1 MVCLMLEPNVSFAR
15 FLIPFHTMSSGDP
28 HTIMDIRSFVES
40 QIVASNRSRNV
51 LLILSTAS
59 VLAFVGFWNS
69 KPLSWMNS
77 RIDVLSRDL
86 EYLKGRKS
94 IIEKE
99 TALAKLKAKC
109 SDEQKAGDASTSA
122 PSSPAPSNRKTIKPV
137 ASVTTPKS
145 NPDCSPELMTRLE
158 SEIKDERD
166 FVINGD
172 KYATARAYYH
182 EDELNDNSLFKGPS
196 TLALDDL
203 LLKTEEGLK
212 TTLRNR
218 RDNILSVRIPFFG
231 ISFDINDLSLVS
243 GITFTIILIWLRLSL
258 WTELNSTQQV
268 FERVDVKDLKEVK
281 DYYEYLGTR
290 QVFTIPLSFD
300 EQLKKYGER
309 QWRLMLILLIALPV
323 ALQGLL
329 LANDLYTTQIG
340 INISTQN
347 TIIVLISG
355 FFFLAT
361 TSVLMFSCLSIVSSI
376 NHHWREQA
384 VRIKKLQ
391 EGTGD
396 DTGSTP
402 VDRG

>member
-1 MVCLMLEPNVSFAR
+1 
-15 FLIPFHTMSSGDP
+15 
-28 HTIMDIRSFVES
+28 MDIRSFVES

-59 VLAFVGFWNS
+59 LLAFVGFWNS
-69 KPLSWMNS
+69 KPLSWTNS
-77 RIDVLSRDL
+77 RIEVLSRNL

-99 TALAKLKAKC
+99 QGLAELKAKC
-109 SDEQKAGDASTSA
+109 SDEEKARQSSTTV
-122 PSSPAPSNRKTIKPV
+122 PSTPNRPNRTAIITPAPVS
-137 ASVTTPKS
+137 TPKA
-145 NPDCSPELMTRLE
+145 NPDCSPDRMTRLQ
-158 SEIKDERD
+158 SDIERERN
-166 FVINGD
+166 FVINGSE
-172 KYATARAYYH
+172 YATARAQYEH
-182 EDELNDNSLFKGPS
+182 TSKLSVFEGPS
-196 TLALDDL
+196 TLALDNL
-203 LLKTEEGLK
+203 VLKTEETLRS
-212 TTLRNR
+212 TLRNR
-218 RDNILSVRIPFFG
+218 QDNVLSLRIPFFG

-300 EQLKKYGER
+300 EQIKKYGER
-309 QWRLMLILLIALPV
+309 QWRLMIVLLIALPV

-329 LANDLYTTQIG
+329 LANDLYTTDIG
-340 INISTQN
+340 LGISSKN

-361 TSVLMFSCLSIVSSI
+361 TFVLMFSCLSIVLAI

-384 VRIKKLQ
+384 RIIKKLE
-391 EGTGD
+391 EGIVN
-396 DTGSTP
+396 DTGP
-402 VDRG
+402 VPVVS

>member
-1 MVCLMLEPNVSFAR
+1 
-15 FLIPFHTMSSGDP
+15 
-28 HTIMDIRSFVES
+28 MDIRSFVES

-69 KPLSWMNS
+69 KPVSWMNS
-77 RIDVLSRDL
+77 RIDVLSQDL

-99 TALAKLKAKC
+99 AALAESKAKC
-109 SDEQKAGDASTSA
+109 SDEQKARESSTTA
-122 PSSPAPSNRKTIKPV
+122 PSTPGPSNRNAIKPLAPV
-137 ASVTTPKS
+137 KTPQA
-145 NPDCSPELMTRLE
+145 NPACSPDLMTRLQ
-158 SEIKDERD
+158 SDIDRERN

-172 KYATARAYYH
+172 EYAAARAYYH
-182 EDELNDNSLFKGPS
+182 DYELTSKNSLFEGHS

-203 LLKTEEGLK
+203 LLKTEEGLR

-218 RDNILSVRIPFFG
+218 RDNVLSLRIPFFG
-231 ISFDINDLSLVS
+231 IGFDINDLSLIS

-323 ALQGLL
+323 AMQGLL
-329 LANDLYTTQIG
+329 LANDLYTTDIG
-340 INISTQN
+340 IRISSTN

-361 TSVLMFSCLSIVSSI
+361 TFVLMFSCLSIVSTI

-384 VRIKKLQ
+384 RRIKKLE
-391 EGTGD
+391 EGIGD
-396 DTGSTP
+396 DTGP
-402 VDRG
+402 VPVAS

>member
-1 MVCLMLEPNVSFAR
+1 
-15 FLIPFHTMSSGDP
+15 
-28 HTIMDIRSFVES
+28 MDIRPFVES

-77 RIDVLSRDL
+77 RIEVLSRDL

-94 IIEKE
+94 IIEKDQ
-99 TALAKLKAKC
+99 ALAKLKARC
-109 SDEQKAGDASTSA
+109 GDEEKARQSSTPA
-122 PSSPAPSNRKTIKPV
+122 PANPRPSNRVAVRPLAPV
-137 ASVTTPKS
+137 ETPKA
-145 NPDCSPELMTRLE
+145 NPDCSPDLMARMQ
-158 SEIKDERD
+158 SEIDQERN

-172 KYATARAYYH
+172 EYTTARAFYH
-182 EDELNDNSLFKGPS
+182 SHELTNKHLFQGPS

-203 LLKTEEGLK
+203 LLKTEEGLRS
-212 TTLRNR
+212 TLRNR
-218 RDNILSVRIPFFG
+218 RDNVLSLRIPFFG
-231 ISFDINDLSLVS
+231 ISFDINDLSLIS

-309 QWRLMLILLIALPV
+309 QWRLMLILLIGLPV

-329 LANDLYTTQIG
+329 LANDLYTTDIG
-340 INISTQN
+340 VSISTPN
-347 TIIVLISG
+347 TIMVLISG

-361 TSVLMFSCLSIVSSI
+361 TFVLMFSCLSIVSAI

-384 VRIKKLQ
+384 RRIKKLPRRRGRQ
-391 EGTGD
+391 YGTCELRRSCEFR
-396 DTGSTP
+396 TQRILHELSQP
-402 VDRG
+402 KNFV

>member
-1 MVCLMLEPNVSFAR
+1 
-15 FLIPFHTMSSGDP
+15 
-28 HTIMDIRSFVES
+28 MDIRSFVES
-40 QIVASNRSRNV
+40 QIAASNRSRNV

-77 RIDVLSRDL
+77 RIEVLSRDL

-99 TALAKLKAKC
+99 QALAKLKAKC
-109 SDEQKAGDASTSA
+109 GDEEKAQQSSTPASSN
-122 PSSPAPSNRKTIKPV
+122 PRSSNRTTVKPV
-137 ASVTTPKS
+137 VTVETPKA
-145 NPDCSPELMTRLE
+145 NPDCSPDLMTRMQ
-158 SEIKDERD
+158 SEINKEQD

-172 KYATARAYYH
+172 KYAAARAFYYQH
-182 EDELNDNSLFKGPS
+182 YEQDSKPTLFEGPS

-203 LLKTEEGLK
+203 LLKTEESLR

-218 RDNILSVRIPFFG
+218 REDVLSLHIPFFG

-329 LANDLYTTQIG
+329 LANDLYTTDIG
-340 INISTQN
+340 VNISTPN
-347 TIIVLISG
+347 TIMVLISG

-361 TSVLMFSCLSIVSSI
+361 TFVLMFSCLSIVSAI

-384 VRIKKLQ
+384 RRIKKLQ
-391 EGTGD
+391 EGH
-396 DTGSTP
+396 
-402 VDRG
+402 

>member
-1 MVCLMLEPNVSFAR
+1 
-15 FLIPFHTMSSGDP
+15 
-28 HTIMDIRSFVES
+28 MDIRSFVES

-59 VLAFVGFWNS
+59 LLAFVGFWNS
-69 KPLSWMNS
+69 KPLSWTNS
-77 RIDVLSRDL
+77 RIEVLSRNL

-99 TALAKLKAKC
+99 QALAKLKAKC
-109 SDEQKAGDASTSA
+109 SDEEKTRQSST
-122 PSSPAPSNRKTIKPV
+122 PAPSNPRQSNHTAVNRLVPV
-137 ASVTTPKS
+137 ETQKANSA
-145 NPDCSPELMTRLE
+145 CSPDLMTRE
-158 SEIKDERD
+158 QSDIDTERN
-166 FVINGD
+166 FVINGNE
-172 KYATARAYYH
+172 YATARMHY
-182 EDELNDNSLFKGPS
+182 EQTTKPSVFEGPS
-196 TLALDDL
+196 TLALDNL
-203 LLKTEEGLK
+203 LLKTEENLR

-218 RDNILSVRIPFFG
+218 NDNVLSLRIPFFG

-309 QWRLMLILLIALPV
+309 QWRLMIILLIALPV

-329 LANDLYTTQIG
+329 LANDLYTTDIG
-340 INISTQN
+340 LSIGSRN

-361 TSVLMFSCLSIVSSI
+361 TFVLMFSCLSIVFAI

-384 VRIKKLQ
+384 RIIKKLQ
-391 EGTGD
+391 EGIDSDIGP
-396 DTGSTP
+396 TP
-402 VDRG
+402 VAS

>member
-1 MVCLMLEPNVSFAR
+1 
-15 FLIPFHTMSSGDP
+15 
-28 HTIMDIRSFVES
+28 MDIRSFVES

-59 VLAFVGFWNS
+59 ILAFVGFWNS
-69 KPLSWMNS
+69 KPLSWMNA
-77 RIDVLSRDL
+77 RIEVLSKDL

-99 TALAKLKAKC
+99 QTLAKLKAKC
-109 SDEQKAGDASTSA
+109 SDEEKARQSNT
-122 PSSPAPSNRKTIKPV
+122 PVPSNPRLSNRSAVNRFVPV
-137 ASVTTPKS
+137 ETPKA
-145 NPDCSPELMTRLE
+145 NPDCSPDLMTRMQSQIE
-158 SEIKDERD
+158 QERN

-172 KYATARAYYH
+172 EYAATRAFYYNH
-182 EDELNDNSLFKGPS
+182 YESTRKHSPFEGPLTPVLDN
-196 TLALDDL
+196 L
-203 LLKTEEGLK
+203 LLKTEESLR

-218 RDNILSVRIPFFG
+218 RDNVLTLRIPFFG
-231 ISFDINDLSLVS
+231 ISFDINDLSLIS

-268 FERVDVKDLKEVK
+268 FERVDLKDPKEVK

-309 QWRLMLILLIALPV
+309 QWRLMIKLLIALPV

-329 LANDLYTTQIG
+329 LANDLYTTDIG
-340 INISTQN
+340 VSISTPN
-347 TIIVLISG
+347 TIMVLISG

-361 TSVLMFSCLSIVSSI
+361 TFVLMFSCLSIVSAI
-376 NHHWREQA
+376 NHHWQEQA
-384 VRIKKLQ
+384 RRIKKLQ
-391 EGTGD
+391 EGACD
-396 DTGSTP
+396 DKGSVP
-402 VDRG
+402 VAS

>member
-1 MVCLMLEPNVSFAR
+1 MEL
-15 FLIPFHTMSSGDP
+15 
-28 HTIMDIRSFVES
+28 RSFVES

-69 KPLSWMNS
+69 KPVSWMNS
-77 RIDVLSRDL
+77 RIEVLSRDL

-94 IIEKE
+94 IIDKE
-99 TALAKLKAKC
+99 QALAKLKDKC
-109 SDEQKAGDASTSA
+109 SDEEKARQSST
-122 PSSPAPSNRKTIKPV
+122 PAPSNAGPSNRTAVKPLV
-137 ASVTTPKS
+137 PVETPKA
-145 NPDCSPELMTRLE
+145 NPGCAPELMTRMQ
-158 SEIKDERD
+158 SEIDQEQKL
-166 FVINGD
+166 VINGD
-172 KYATARAYYH
+172 EYAAARMFYYQH
-182 EDELNDNSLFKGPS
+182 YDKTSKHSLFDGPS

-203 LLKTEEGLK
+203 ILKTEESLK

-218 RDNILSVRIPFFG
+218 RDNVLTLHIPFFG
-231 ISFDINDLSLVS
+231 TSFDINDLSLIS

-300 EQLKKYGER
+300 EQIKKYGER

-329 LANDLYTTQIG
+329 LANDLYTTDIG
-340 INISTQN
+340 ISISTPN
-347 TIIVLISG
+347 TIMVLISG

-361 TSVLMFSCLSIVSSI
+361 TFVLMFSCLSIVSAI

-384 VRIKKLQ
+384 RRIKELQ
-391 EGTGD
+391 EGAGD
-396 DTGSTP
+396 NLSSAP
-402 VDRG
+402 VTS

>member
-1 MVCLMLEPNVSFAR
+1 
-15 FLIPFHTMSSGDP
+15 
-28 HTIMDIRSFVES
+28 MDIRSFVES

-59 VLAFVGFWNS
+59 LLAFVGFWNS
-69 KPLSWMNS
+69 KPLSWTNS
-77 RIDVLSRDL
+77 RIELLSRNL

-94 IIEKE
+94 IIERE
-99 TALAKLKAKC
+99 QALAKLNAKC
-109 SDEQKAGDASTSA
+109 SDEEKARQSST
-122 PSSPAPSNRKTIKPV
+122 PTPSNARQSNRTALNRLVPV
-137 ASVTTPKS
+137 ETPKADS
-145 NPDCSPELMTRLE
+145 ACSPDLMTRERSDIELE
-158 SEIKDERD
+158 RN
-166 FVINGD
+166 FVINGNE
-172 KYATARAYYH
+172 YATARAHY
-182 EDELNDNSLFKGPS
+182 EQTSKPSVFGGSS

-203 LLKTEEGLK
+203 LLKTEETLRS
-212 TTLRNR
+212 TLRNR
-218 RDNILSVRIPFFG
+218 QDNVLSLRIPFFG

-300 EQLKKYGER
+300 EQIKKYGER
-309 QWRLMLILLIALPV
+309 QWRLMIILLIALPV

-329 LANDLYTTQIG
+329 LANDLYTTDIG
-340 INISTQN
+340 LGISSKN

-361 TSVLMFSCLSIVSSI
+361 TFVLMFSCLSIVLAI

-384 VRIKKLQ
+384 RIIKKLE
-391 EGTGD
+391 EGNVN
-396 DTGSTP
+396 DTGPTP
-402 VDRG
+402 VAS